1 MFPLQVVS
9 GNVCEKDSVMDV
21 PIFDKTPKSNVCFI
35 LFSIIILSITIYDSN
50 NNIDACFYLFYSLGS
65 HNRQACC
72 FRINTTHKY
81 CQYLF
86 LHHIMLIL
94 VITYV

>member
-21 PIFDKTPKSNVCFI
+21 PIFDKTPKSNVCFT
-35 LFSIIILSITIYDSN
+35 LFTVIILSITIYASN
-50 NNIDACFYLFYSLGS
+50 NNIYACFYLLYSLGS

-72 FRINTTHKY
+72 F
-81 CQYLF
+81 
-86 LHHIMLIL
+86 
-94 VITYV
+94 